1 MGRSVSCGKGIRRTA
16 RDLHAGVGT
25 VLRVKAEMVVRVD
38 TAPATMRLGQSPQR
52 VWPIKLPWPQ

>member
-25 VLRVKAEMVVRVD
+25 VLRVKAEMV
-38 TAPATMRLGQSPQR
+38 A
-52 VWPIKLPWPQ
+52 